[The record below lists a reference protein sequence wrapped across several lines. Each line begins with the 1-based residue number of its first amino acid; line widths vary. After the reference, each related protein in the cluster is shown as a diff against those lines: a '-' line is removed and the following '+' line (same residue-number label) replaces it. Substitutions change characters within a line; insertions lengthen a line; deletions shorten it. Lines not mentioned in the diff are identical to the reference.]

1 METLLNEHAEALIYG
16 IIGIIM
22 VIIICSVCVDKWNK
36 ITPQYKTDI
45 SKNSSKFIKESTGKY
60 PIIEADEIIYTEYK
74 NEKFNCRDFISAKD
88 YDGKDISE
96 RINIYGK
103 VDTFKRGVYKIR
115 CVVTSERQL
124 ACTKYINVIVE

>member
-1 METLLNEHAEALIYG
+1 METLLNEHGEALIYG

-124 ACTKYINVIVE
+124 VCTKYINVIVE